1 MHKKNRFRGIDY
13 AIQKIVMDRESAE
26 VFGMMMETHQMGLP
40 NYNFKKIWWIEEVI
54 KSLEDYKSNYNTCLK
69 IESES

>member
-1 MHKKNRFRGIDY
+1 
-13 AIQKIVMDRESAE
+13 MDRESAE